1 MHLRDEF
8 LATHGGDRI
17 AAAVNMAL
25 GLMRSDPRSF
35 KLGYT
40 RPNAVLAVVD
50 VFDLT
55 DSERQEVNDRLLTD
69 DERSE
74 IETRLNARSKQGGER

>member
-1 MHLRDEF
+1 
-8 LATHGGDRI
+8 
-17 AAAVNMAL
+17 MAL
-25 GLMRSDPRSF
+25 ALMKGDPRSF
-35 KLGYT
+35 KVGYT

-55 DSERQEVNDRLLTD
+55 DGERVEVNDRLLTD

-74 IETRLNARSKQGGER
+74 IEARLNARSKQGGGR